1 MTEDTRRPESE
12 GTDSEW
18 EHREALNALS
28 FRTRVA
34 VLWLAVAIALSGSL
48 LLGVFVPGVLEEL
61 LAGEI
66 QGQTLTDAVGYGLAM
81 LVVIPLVMAV
91 VTMLISD
98 RVNRYVNLIAALAFG
113 LFGVYAVVSEVLG
126 GDFNTH
132 VLMAAVAIVPAFLIA
147 ALALVGLRKSTDR
160 RSLHTYGTLLLY
172 LWVGW
177 GKSERL
183 NPPSSSVS
191 RRPETRQPVL
201 QYGVQSNRVCQRV
214 CGLTPTGVEGTTEK
228 PVGEAGEPS
237 TPTQLPVFSEAE
249 PPRIQYR
256 HQDLL
261 AHPERVRVPQSRPSH
276 RSRTPRPRPPTATPR
291 PKLTHRYSRRAP
303 YVPLRAPGFK
313 VEVDQREW
321 ISPCDAL
328 AKRCWSF
335 EGEWDPVSP
344 VNALSGAILDW
355 EVECQRVAS

>member
-1 MTEDTRRPESE
+1 MALASGELLLGLCLLAGGPVGEPAGRWSSLSLGCSEGVTMTEDTRRPESE

-66 QGQTLTDAVGYGLAM
+66 EGQTLTDAVGYGLAM

-126 GDFNTH
+126 GDFNAH

-183 NPPSSSVS
+183 NPPCSSVS

-201 QYGVQSNRVCQRV
+201 QYGVQSNRVCHRV
-214 CGLTPTGVEGTTEK
+214 CGLTPTGVEDASEK

-237 TPTQLPVFSEAE
+237 MPPQLRCLVRPNRPGSSTGTRIGSLTPNAFGFHSPDPLIALA
-249 PPRIQYR
+249 
-256 HQDLL
+256 LL
-261 AHPERVRVPQSRPSH
+261 ALDHRPHVPG
-276 RSRTPRPRPPTATPR
+276 

-303 YVPLRAPGFK
+303 YRHLWALR
-313 VEVDQREW
+313 
-321 ISPCDAL
+321 
-328 AKRCWSF
+328 
-335 EGEWDPVSP
+335 
-344 VNALSGAILDW
+344 
-355 EVECQRVAS
+355 